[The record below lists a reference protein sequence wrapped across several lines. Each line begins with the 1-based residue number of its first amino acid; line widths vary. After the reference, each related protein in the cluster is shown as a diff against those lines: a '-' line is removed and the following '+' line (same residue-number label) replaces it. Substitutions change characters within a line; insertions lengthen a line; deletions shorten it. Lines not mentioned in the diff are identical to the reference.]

1 MQLSDKFAV
10 SDEVVAREVGGE
22 MVLLDLASGQYFGL
36 DTVGGRIWEL
46 LSERPRTLKEDAQR
60 VESFGLIVLE
70 LHRALCLVAGCIAE
84 DTVNR
89 IGKLAKSQPHGR
101 KRLLRKEFV
110 RREDEGV
117 CRPDG
122 LGAFRDPLCCFRV

>member
-46 LSERPRTLKEDAQR
+46 LSERPHSLRQLCDAIEAEFDAPRSQIEADLLALATQLSER
-60 VESFGLIVLE
+60 ELIV
-70 LHRALCLVAGCIAE
+70 AE
-84 DTVNR
+84 
-89 IGKLAKSQPHGR
+89 A
-101 KRLLRKEFV
+101 
-110 RREDEGV
+110 
-117 CRPDG
+117 
-122 LGAFRDPLCCFRV
+122 A